1 MHVLGLVEILQAH
14 KELVTLPTAVFV
26 TFWSVQNI
34 DGVGVD
40 WAERKGRGQRLRCPN

>member
-14 KELVTLPTAVFV
+14 KELVMLPTAVFV

-34 DGVGVD
+34 DGMGVD
-40 WAERKGRGQRLRCPN
+40 WQRGRGEGKD